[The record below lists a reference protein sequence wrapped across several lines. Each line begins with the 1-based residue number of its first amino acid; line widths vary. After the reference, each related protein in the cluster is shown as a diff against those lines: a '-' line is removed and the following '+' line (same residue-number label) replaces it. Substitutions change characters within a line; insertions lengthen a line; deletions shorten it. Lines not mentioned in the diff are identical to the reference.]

1 MVDAEVFNTR
11 ISDTFE
17 RFQTAFELL
26 RTEHNPASIKVTRK
40 LDELKI
46 EVLKVGTY
54 SLRPDVQK
62 RCLVLVSPVSG
73 MYTYEL
79 EEASGFCFVNDIVI
93 AIIELLKYH
102 NRVLYIDIDIH
113 HGDGVEEAFYT
124 TNRVMTVSFHRYGES
139 FFPGTGDLMDIGC
152 GEGKFFTLNVPLKS
166 FVNDEQFTDV
176 FC

>member
-79 EEASGFCFVNDIVI
+79 EEASGFWKSTVQVH
-93 AIIELLKYH
+93 IIDDLLVREFCKH
-102 NRVLYIDIDIH
+102 SKGWL
-113 HGDGVEEAFYT
+113 
-124 TNRVMTVSFHRYGES
+124 SF
-139 FFPGTGDLMDIGC
+139 
-152 GEGKFFTLNVPLKS
+152 
-166 FVNDEQFTDV
+166 
-176 FC
+176 